1 MPMDESF
8 FDSSSQPVLSQAGQI
23 VPATAALF
31 IQIPTHNGC
40 LQTNMTHQT
49 IDGIP
54 GEEIRGQEDQFQ
66 LERNGF
72 TIQHGSPVQRFSRVE
87 EVTKYLRLTER
98 VSISVPVGWKFFV
111 TVYNFSPTSVS
122 NKLF

>member
-1 MPMDESF
+1 MNL
-8 FDSSSQPVLSQAGQI
+8 FDSSSQPVLPKAGQI

-98 VSISVPVGWKFFV
+98 LLKAHLRASRVEVFRHGVQFLPYLGF
-111 TVYNFSPTSVS
+111 
-122 NKLF
+122 